1 MSASQSASVSGLSL
15 EAYLQLHK
23 ALTKNSSTVQSQ
35 SVIEECYYKVQDLKQ
50 LLALH
55 GMSSSKFNRSEVLQA
70 LKGKC
75 IVNPTSIIKPHST
88 QEEPQPLAAAAAAE
102 PGSAGSS
109 ILLPFSQADLG
120 SLGWAVDPGC
130 ALEQLHLGMPAGFQA
145 AAAIVSQPATGQAP
159 PTATAVADNVPSS
172 APMHQLRLFVAGG
185 AVASREKLPPSPAAG
200 AAAAAAGSL
209 SVVPGAAGGPLLGR
223 GIGFVLLEDMQ
234 VAGAKGA
241 TLTLPAGVYEGRAIK
256 YLGSSCHP
264 DVCDDGCSSDHQF
277 YRARVMPPQLPQ
289 QGQPSLPGQA
299 EAISQAH
306 AAASGRPVLLILD
319 LHTRLRCS
327 GFAQML
333 QMAAEQLQDAWVLL
347 AGSGQ
352 EQQQQQHGCS
362 SAAAAQQPN
371 AAAAAA
377 AAGGWRKKGR
387 PAASGQPGACKRSKA

>member
-1 MSASQSASVSGLSL
+1 MASSQFASKSGLSL

-23 ALTKNSSTVQSQ
+23 ALTKHSSTVQSQ

-70 LKGKC
+70 LKGKY
-75 IVNPTSIIKPHST
+75 IVNPTSIILPHST
-88 QEEPQPLAAAAAAE
+88 QEAAQPPAAAAPAAE
-102 PGSAGSS
+102 AGSAGSS

-120 SLGWAVDPGC
+120 SLGWA
-130 ALEQLHLGMPAGFQA
+130 
-145 AAAIVSQPATGQAP
+145 
-159 PTATAVADNVPSS
+159 
-172 APMHQLRLFVAGG
+172 QLRLFVAGG
-185 AVASREKLPPSPAAG
+185 PVASREKLPPPPAAG
-200 AAAAAAGSL
+200 AAAAAAAGSL

-264 DVCDDGCSSDHQF
+264 DVCDDGCSANHQF

-319 LHTRLRCS
+319 LHARLRCS
-327 GFAQML
+327 SFAQML
-333 QMAAEQLQDAWVLL
+333 QLAAEQLQVGVRL
-347 AGSGQ
+347 SGLFWCIY
-352 EQQQQQHGCS
+352 GCS
-362 SAAAAQQPN
+362 AAT
-371 AAAAAA
+371 
-377 AAGGWRKKGR
+377 R
-387 PAASGQPGACKRSKA
+387 